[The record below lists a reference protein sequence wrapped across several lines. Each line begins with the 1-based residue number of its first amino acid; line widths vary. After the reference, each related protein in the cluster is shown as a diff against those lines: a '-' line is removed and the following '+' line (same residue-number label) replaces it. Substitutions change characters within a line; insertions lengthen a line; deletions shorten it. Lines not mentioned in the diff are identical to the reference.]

1 MAPVLA
7 SSRAFRSFFH
17 FQTKDG
23 PYCAAAIAFY
33 LLFAMTPFLLLT
45 LAIAALFTSTSSVY
59 IEAFDA
65 FFKANFPQGAKPLRD
80 ALLGVFENRSRLGI
94 VSLVWLFLVARKLMG
109 AIEKGL
115 NTMMEIEKPR
125 STVLST
131 LASIAFIF
139 FASVLMLAS
148 SLAMVAVDF
157 ATGIEVSFLGGTA
170 ASVAGI
176 VVKALF
182 SGAVS
187 IALFYGLYRL
197 SPAKGMASREA
208 FFAAAFA
215 TVMWLAARHLFVWF
229 ASGQL
234 AKYEWMY
241 SSFATFLWALL
252 WAYVFG
258 VALLMGACVVRK
270 K

>member
-1 MAPVLA
+1 MLA
-7 SSRAFRSFFH
+7 SNRAFRGFFH

-23 PYCAAAIAFY
+23 SYYAAAIAFY

-45 LAIAALFTSTSSVY
+45 LAIAALFTSTSSGYLDV
-59 IEAFDA
+59 FNA
-65 FFKANFPQGAKPLRD
+65 FFKANFPQGSEPLRN

-125 STVLST
+125 SGVLST
-131 LASIAFIF
+131 LASIALIF

-157 ATGIEVSFLGGTA
+157 ASGIEVSFLGGTA
-170 ASVAGI
+170 TTIAGI
-176 VVKALF
+176 VLKALF

-187 IALFYGLYRL
+187 IALFYGIYRL
-197 SPAKGMASREA
+197 APSKGLPSRDAFLAS
-208 FFAAAFA
+208 AFA
-215 TVMWLAARHLFVWF
+215 TVMWLSARHVFVWF
-229 ASGQL
+229 ASRQL

-252 WAYVFG
+252 WAYMFG
-258 VALLMGACVVRK
+258 VALLMGACMVGKRAA
-270 K
+270 